1 MLSTLYIRLLPPI
14 YQGRMSVPLA
24 VRSPIQGTEGC
35 AGATAVRFT
44 PLHAGARFWR
54 SVNPR
59 YGRLCRSTVFR
70 SMPELMKQHGI
81 PLCSCRCSGTYRL
94 LSVSFLSGPTAAWA
108 NGNTS
113 RFAPACIYSGRSQG
127 GKSPLAVCPADQ
139 YFSPAQAVAPVISSF
154 PSAFI
159 PGRAVRTVIIGA
171 TLCFLRMLSGSHRSG
186 FTAANIGRRACPLR
200 FEVHFLQILP

>member
-1 MLSTLYIRLLPPI
+1 
-14 YQGRMSVPLA
+14 MSVPQSVLQSKVRKA
-24 VRSPIQGTEGC
+24 VPEQRQS
-35 AGATAVRFT
+35 ASR
-44 PLHAGARFWR
+44 
-54 SVNPR
+54 
-59 YGRLCRSTVFR
+59 R
-70 SMPELMKQHGI
+70 SMPELRPVSQNNTVFRFMRH
-81 PLCSCRCSGTYRL
+81 PACRCSGTYRL

-113 RFAPACIYSGRSQG
+113 RFAPASIYSGRSQG
-127 GKSPLAVCPADQ
+127 GKSPLSVCPADH
-139 YFSPAQAVAPVISSF
+139 YSLPAQAVSPVISSF

>member
-1 MLSTLYIRLLPPI
+1 
-14 YQGRMSVPLA
+14 MSVPQSALQSKVRKA
-24 VRSPIQGTEGC
+24 VPEQRQS
-35 AGATAVRFT
+35 ASR
-44 PLHAGARFWR
+44 
-54 SVNPR
+54 
-59 YGRLCRSTVFR
+59 R
-70 SMPELMKQHGI
+70 SMPELRPVSRNNTVFRFMRH
-81 PLCSCRCSGTYRL
+81 PACRCSGTYRL

-113 RFAPACIYSGRSQG
+113 RFAPASMADHYS
-127 GKSPLAVCPADQ
+127 L
-139 YFSPAQAVAPVISSF
+139 PAQAVSPVISSF

>member
-1 MLSTLYIRLLPPI
+1 
-14 YQGRMSVPLA
+14 MSVPQSALQSKVRKA
-24 VRSPIQGTEGC
+24 VPEQRQS
-35 AGATAVRFT
+35 ASR
-44 PLHAGARFWR
+44 
-54 SVNPR
+54 
-59 YGRLCRSTVFR
+59 R
-70 SMPELMKQHGI
+70 SMPELRPVSRNNTVFRFMRH
-81 PLCSCRCSGTYRL
+81 PACRCSGTYRL

-113 RFAPACIYSGRSQG
+113 RFAPASIYSGRSQG
-127 GKSPLAVCPADQ
+127 GKSPLSVCPADH
-139 YFSPAQAVAPVISSF
+139 YSLPAQAVSPVISYFPSAFIPGF

>member
-1 MLSTLYIRLLPPI
+1 M
-14 YQGRMSVPLA
+14 MSVPRSALHFKVRKA
-24 VRSPIQGTEGC
+24 VPDQRQS
-35 AGATAVRFT
+35 ASYRF
-44 PLHAGARFWR
+44 
-54 SVNPR
+54 
-59 YGRLCRSTVFR
+59 
-70 SMPELMKQHGI
+70 MPELRPVETTGI
-81 PLCSCRCSGTYRL
+81 PLYGHPARLLLGTFRL

>member
-14 YQGRMSVPLA
+14 YQGRMSVPQ

-44 PLHAGARFWR
+44 PLHAGA
-54 SVNPR
+54 SACQP
-59 YGRLCRSTVFR
+59 
-70 SMPELMKQHGI
+70 KQHGI
-81 PLCSCRCSGTYRL
+81 PLYEASCLSLLWHIRL

>member
-14 YQGRMSVPLA
+14 YQGRMSVPQ

-44 PLHAGARFWR
+44 PLHAGA
-54 SVNPR
+54 SACQP
-59 YGRLCRSTVFR
+59 
-70 SMPELMKQHGI
+70 KQHGI
-81 PLCSCRCSGTYRL
+81 PLYEASCLSLLWHIPPFIRIFPFRADSGMGKREHIPL
-94 LSVSFLSGPTAAWA
+94 CAG
-108 NGNTS
+108 
-113 RFAPACIYSGRSQG
+113 RIYFGRSQG

>member
-1 MLSTLYIRLLPPI
+1 
-14 YQGRMSVPLA
+14 MSVPQSALQSKVRKA
-24 VRSPIQGTEGC
+24 VPEQRQS
-35 AGATAVRFT
+35 ASR
-44 PLHAGARFWR
+44 
-54 SVNPR
+54 
-59 YGRLCRSTVFR
+59 R
-70 SMPELMKQHGI
+70 SMPELRPVSRNNTVFRFMRH
-81 PLCSCRCSGTYRL
+81 PACRCSGTYRL

-113 RFAPACIYSGRSQG
+113 RFAPASI
-127 GKSPLAVCPADQ
+127 AV
-139 YFSPAQAVAPVISSF
+139 SPVISSF